1 MTFTIKPR
9 RSLVVYVN
17 NLRSVRQLRHYG
29 RVEYVSKKMRY
40 VILYTD
46 EETVEQ
52 TLKKENELKFVKH
65 VSYSHWPEID
75 PDMSDLKAAGIYKHE
90 TEEDE

>member
-1 MTFTIKPR
+1 MTFAIKPR
-9 RSLVVYVN
+9 QSLVVYVT

-40 VILYTD
+40 VILYAD
-46 EETVEQ
+46 QETITQ
-52 TLKKENELKFVKH
+52 TAQKVKELKFVRKID
-65 VSYSHWPEID
+65 YSHWPEID
-75 PDMSDLKAAGIYKHE
+75 PEMSDLKAAGIYKHE